1 MDEKA
6 RFRAFLVV
14 IVAVLAVGVLYI
26 VYTVGTGADVPWTF
40 VSLLILVSMAI
51 VLLVAVVVK
60 KRQELKAGFPGED
73 ERSRPIRWRAG
84 YWAYFASLYFL
95 FFASMVQ
102 PLLEDHQVVSL
113 PTAVW
118 GMIYVAVMG
127 MFFLAAL
134 AVLNRKGVPA

>member
-6 RFRAFLVV
+6 RFRAFVVV
-14 IVAVLAVGVLYI
+14 IVAVLAVGA
-26 VYTVGTGADVPWTF
+26 VYAIATVATGADVAWTL
-40 VSLLILVSMAI
+40 VALVILVSMA
-51 VLLVAVVVK
+51 LVMLAVVLK

-95 FFASMVQ
+95 FFVSMIQ
-102 PLLEDHQVVSL
+102 ALLEDRQVVSL
-113 PTAVW
+113 PTAEW

-127 MFFLAAL
+127 MIFLVAL
-134 AVLNRKGVPA
+134 AVLNRKGVSA